1 MDDIDVSFP
10 LQAAEL
16 EDIDRVIRDNES
28 IVRLLLEYGADAN
41 AAYE

>member
-1 MDDIDVSFP
+1 MVLDMIIP

-16 EDIDRVIRDNES
+16 EELNREIRDHES